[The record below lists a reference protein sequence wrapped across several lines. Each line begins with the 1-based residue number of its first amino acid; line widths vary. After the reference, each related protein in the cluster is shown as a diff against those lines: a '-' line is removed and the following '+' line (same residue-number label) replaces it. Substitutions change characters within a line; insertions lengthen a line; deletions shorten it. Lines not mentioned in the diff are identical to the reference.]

1 MVFSLLICPFCFR
14 AKLYGT
20 NGTKIIR
27 HSSAYDGLPI
37 LMLTLTYLRDNVSV
51 DHGTEGGLCD
61 KRVEA
66 SRLAQV
72 SHVLR
77 VKVIDPGI
85 GMQTM
90 ERTEHSKMEFPYA
103 LI

>member
-1 MVFSLLICPFCFR
+1 
-14 AKLYGT
+14 
-20 NGTKIIR
+20 
-27 HSSAYDGLPI
+27 
-37 LMLTLTYLRDNVSV
+37 MLTLTYLGNNVSV

-77 VKVIDPGI
+77 VKVVDPGI
-85 GMQTM
+85 GTHRIFENGVPICFDLVQGT
-90 ERTEHSKMEFPYA
+90 F
-103 LI
+103 L